1 MRKFWSFLDNG
12 TYRVGCNGATLYVYD
27 QDNRELAKFKDI
39 RYAYTGAFHP
49 SKNIFALKSTEGGL
63 AFYDLDR
70 MCLLKKIVYTRLGAQ
85 DEGFAFTPDGRYFL
99 NIEKP
104 VLSYRTELTIYDTET
119 FDVVKRMFQGED
131 IMVLE
136 CLEFSKT
143 TPDCFVL
150 GFLRGEDGVF
160 AQGFIGK
167 LREASVSDL
176 RKLPEDR
183 YDYLQWYKHW
193 EHSGYAEKELE
204 WSHPILKDAAER
216 HHMTLEGVWES
227 LAK

>member
-1 MRKFWSFLDNG
+1 MRKFWTFLDNG
-12 TYRVGCNGATLYVYD
+12 TYRVGCNGGTLYIYD
-27 QDNRELAKFKDI
+27 QNNRELAKFKDL

-49 SKNIFALKSTEGGL
+49 SKNIFALKSTEGAL

-119 FDVVKRMFQGED
+119 LEVVKRMFRGEET
-131 IMVLE
+131 IVLE
-136 CLEFSKT
+136 NLEFSKSS
-143 TPDCFVL
+143 PDCFVL

-160 AQGFIGK
+160 AVRFIAK
-167 LREASVSDL
+167 LQADCLTDL
-176 RKLPEDR
+176 CMLPEDL
-183 YDYLQWYKHW
+183 YDYTIWYKRW
-193 EHSGYAEKELE
+193 ERSGHTEKELE
-204 WSHPILKDAAER
+204 WSHPVVLKTSER
-216 HHMTLEGVWES
+216 PHVTLEGIWKT
-227 LAK
+227 LR